1 MTNDEEP
8 MATISEAKEEIKN
21 TADIVEVIG
30 QYVELKKRGQN
41 YIGLCPFHSEKSP
54 SFTVN
59 QNKQIYH
66 CFGCGKGGDV
76 FPFWMEY
83 HNLDFPQSLKD
94 LAERYNIPL
103 PQKRDIYVDKKRAAL
118 KEQLFNVNRLAENY
132 FHAILLNSA
141 DGKPGRDYFSRRHIS
156 QEMITT
162 FQLGYA
168 VKKWDGL
175 LNYLKSKNSSLDRA
189 VTAGLLVPK
198 KNKDHYDR
206 FRGRIIFPIFDL
218 NHRIIGFGGRILDES
233 LPKYINTPETPIYHK
248 GYQLYGL
255 DSAYASI
262 RENGLAIIV
271 EGYMDTLV
279 LRQHGISNVVAT
291 LGTALTSNQ
300 IRRLKGYTKDVIVL
314 FDPDDAGRKAALKS
328 FPLFLNEGMSAR
340 VVVLPQGEDPDSF
353 VNKHGSKGFIKLLE
367 KAEPIFDFYLD
378 QNLANMDTG
387 VDGQIRIV
395 NEVLPV
401 LKDLDQGATRTLY
414 VHKFAEKSG
423 INEAAI
429 WKELQHQ
436 EGTEADG
443 RNTSRLISTLSS
455 FHDPR
460 KYGSGLQ
467 FLNFLI
473 NYPEKIHIFRDLD
486 WKLIVSDPNIIL
498 IIKVIMDKYPSE
510 GTLDGIE
517 RFLDSTV
524 VREQLRT
531 TIMSRSFYSEES
543 VSQAISEFKKKI
555 AKINVSHSI
564 RKASADG
571 DMETLNRL
579 IREKQELVS
588 DKKAEMRSQN
598 NDKRART

>member
-1 MTNDEEP
+1 MT
-8 MATISEAKEEIKN
+8 TISEAKEEVKK

-76 FPFWMEY
+76 FTFWMEY

-94 LAERYNIPL
+94 LARRYNISL
-103 PQKRDIYVDKKRAAL
+103 PQKRDIYADKKRAAL
-118 KEQLFNVNRLAENY
+118 KEQLFKVNDLAGNY
-132 FHAILLNSA
+132 FHTILLKSA
-141 DGKPGRDYFSRRHIS
+141 GGKPGRNYFSKRHIS
-156 QEMITT
+156 QDMITT

-168 VKKWDGL
+168 VNKWDGL
-175 LNYLKSKNSSLDRA
+175 LNYLKSKHSSLDMA
-189 VTAGLLVPK
+189 VKAGLLVPK

-233 LPKYINTPETPIYHK
+233 LPKYINTPETPIYQK

-255 DSAYASI
+255 DSAYEDI
-262 RENGLAIIV
+262 KKRGLAIIV

-328 FPLFLNEGMSAR
+328 FPLFINEGVTAK

-353 VNKHGSKGFIKLLE
+353 VNKHGSSEFIELLE
-367 KAEPIFDFYLD
+367 KAVPIFDFYLD
-378 QNLANMDTG
+378 QALTNMDTG
-387 VDGQIRIV
+387 IDGQIRILH
-395 NEVLPV
+395 EVLPV
-401 LKDLDQGATRTLY
+401 FKDLDQGAIRTLY
-414 VHKFAEKSG
+414 VHRFAEKSG

-436 EGTEADG
+436 EVTKAGE
-443 RNTSRLISTLSS
+443 RNISQLKRTLSS

-460 KYGSGLQ
+460 RYGSGLQ

-473 NYPEKIHIFRDLD
+473 NYPEKIHIFRALD
-486 WKLIVSDPNIIL
+486 WKVIVSDPNIIS
-498 IIKVIMDKYPSE
+498 IIRVIMDKYPSE
-510 GTLDGIE
+510 GNLSRIE
-517 RFLDSTV
+517 KFLDSDV
-524 VREQLRT
+524 AKEQLRA
-531 TIMSRSFYSEES
+531 ILMSRSFYPEES
-543 VSQAISEFKKKI
+543 VSQAVSEFKKKI
-555 AKINVSHSI
+555 EKVKISQSI

-571 DMETLNRL
+571 DMEMLNRL
-579 IREKQELVS
+579 IREKQDLFS
-588 DKKAEMRSQN
+588 DNDMVINTKH
-598 NDKRART
+598 NDKFVPN